1 MRTVGT
7 DARDFGVTRISR
19 GEIDA
24 LADAARERGVV
35 VFTLATGAGAD
46 KAAFFNAVRSTMP
59 LDPPLVT
66 YRDVWDALSDA
77 ILGGIGML
85 DLPRAVVAWPDA
97 DEMRRAHPV
106 DAQVAE
112 EILTF
117 VAQTL
122 AEPRFAANR
131 PTALRIYMT

>member
-1 MRTVGT
+1 MGT
-7 DARDFGVTRISR
+7 DAKDFGVTRISR
-19 GEIDA
+19 GEIGA
-24 LADAARERGVV
+24 LAD
-35 VFTLATGAGAD
+35 
-46 KAAFFNAVRSTMP
+46 
-59 LDPPLVT
+59 
-66 YRDVWDALSDA
+66 
-77 ILGGIGML
+77 
-85 DLPRAVVAWPDA
+85 AWPDA